1 MSSGLS
7 GHHRYAHITTIRTD
21 GMKPALLGI
30 KKVCSENAVRRAL
43 VTLEEAASTQW
54 VQTHLLRYDDRF

>member
-1 MSSGLS
+1 
-7 GHHRYAHITTIRTD
+7 
-21 GMKPALLGI
+21 MKPALLGI